1 MLIDQL
7 KAENQALKRQ
17 LDALL
22 QAARANEE
30 KMRRFDQLEHQ
41 LIGAGSLLELLRMLL
56 GEYRAAFGVE
66 QIGVALVDSEGET
79 RRLLQLEQP
88 SDSTLSAGLRLL
100 DTAAPL
106 QALHALPWKP
116 WLGRFDPA
124 RHAGLFSA
132 MPVGMLRSVAL
143 LPLSRHGQL
152 IGSLHFGSTDPQRYE
167 AGAGTQF
174 LERLSA
180 IVSVCLE
187 SALNQERVKRAGLTD
202 ALTGV
207 HNRRYFEHRQ
217 LVEISLSIRYRQ
229 PLACMFLDIDHF
241 KRINDGHGHG
251 AGDAVLRQVGQLIQG
266 QLRLGDTIARWGG
279 EEFVVLLPRTS
290 GVQAAEIAERIRSAI
305 AQHGL
310 PLPGGGELPVTT
322 SIGVA
327 MLRIDPS
334 IREPRLIAEGLI
346 KNADQALY
354 AAKEGG
360 RNRVVSSPEPGS
372 FEG

>member
-1 MLIDQL
+1 
-7 KAENQALKRQ
+7 
-17 LDALL
+17 
-22 QAARANEE
+22 
-30 KMRRFDQLEHQ
+30 MRRFDQLENQ

-56 GEYRAAFGVE
+56 GEYRTAFGVE
-66 QIGVALVDSEGET
+66 QIGLALVDAEGET
-79 RRLLQLEQP
+79 RRLFEQEQP
-88 SDSTLSAGLRLL
+88 ADPLLKSGLRLL
-100 DTAAPL
+100 DKAAPL
-106 QALHALPWKP
+106 QSLHALPWKP

-124 RHAGLFSA
+124 RHAELFGA

-152 IGSLHFGSTDPQRYE
+152 IGSLHFGSTDPARYE
-167 AGAGTQF
+167 AGTGTQF

-217 LVEISLSIRYRQ
+217 LIEISLSIRYRH

-266 QLRLGDTIARWGG
+266 QLRMGDTIARWGG
-279 EEFVVLLPRTS
+279 EEFVVLLPRTN
-290 GVQAAEIAERIRSAI
+290 GVQAAEIAERIREAI
-305 AQHGL
+305 ARQGL

-327 MLRIDPS
+327 MLRLDPTV
-334 IREPRLIAEGLI
+334 REPRAIAERLI

-360 RNRVVSSPEPGS
+360 RNRVVASPQAGS
-372 FEG
+372 FENIGA